1 MAKKIMLWPSA
12 RSKFVKDNNMKLIFS
27 SLLFIAVVMIVQNYY
42 IYSFMYAVK
51 LLLMIVVSYYATRE
65 TEILF
70 YVHDKDITRVESKAL
85 IEKSYWRV
93 TAMIY
98 VLLIPLGT
106 PLWLVAIGAAMAS
119 LFGKLLFGGFHHMV
133 FHSSLVGVIMVTLG
147 WRSIEN
153 RAIFAKSLDNDI
165 MTLIFDRPFFNET
178 LSIGNMFDP
187 ANYLTSLEMLKLG
200 QYYEFLDVLFGAVP
214 GIIVSGVLLLI
225 VLAFLIYK
233 KAVNYVTPLAL
244 IGSFFITASIFG
256 LVQEQAA
263 SFALFHLFSG
273 SLLFVT
279 VFVATDP
286 ITSPMSNGGKIVYG
300 VVAGALT
307 MVIRNGAANSEGII
321 FGVLFMQ
328 MLTPMVN
335 TWFNKKKKVVKKPV
349 KKEAV

>member
-12 RSKFVKDNNMKLIFS
+12 RSKFVKDKNMKLIFS
-27 SLLFIAVVMIVQNYY
+27 SLLLIAAVMVIQNYY

-51 LLLMIVVSYYATRE
+51 LVLMILISYYATRE

-70 YVHDKDITRVESKAL
+70 YVHDKDITRQESKAL

-93 TAMIY
+93 TSMIY

-106 PLWLVAIGAAMAS
+106 PLWLVGIGAAMAT

-165 MTLIFDRPFFNET
+165 LTLIFDRPFFNET
-178 LSIGNMFDP
+178 LSIGNIFDP
-187 ANYLTSLEMLKLG
+187 ANYMTSLEMLKLG
-200 QYYEFLDVLFGAVP
+200 QYYDFLDVIFGAVP
-214 GIIVSGVLLLI
+214 GVIVSGVLLLI
-225 VLAFLIYK
+225 VLAFLVLK
-233 KAVNYVTPLAL
+233 KAVNYVTPVSLL
-244 IGSFFITASIFG
+244 ISFFLTATVFG
-256 LVQEQAA
+256 LFQDQDPMYAVFQ
-263 SFALFHLFSG
+263 LFSG

-279 VFVATDP
+279 VFVVTDP
-286 ITSPMSNGGKIVYG
+286 ITSPLTNKGKIIYG

-307 MVIRNGAANSEGII
+307 MIIRNGAANSEGII

-335 TWFNKKKKVVKKPV
+335 TWFKAKKPVKKPV